1 LDGLIK
7 DYTIS
12 DRVSTD
18 ALLNPIVLGYGLSMG
33 WFADRKKKNA
43 SWRIEAIER
52 IMLES
57 QIKTAQANGQ
67 KLLMGAELAEH
78 KLRQRY
84 LSDRNNQECVEK
96 AKLWVSLSHAELIVH
111 MDNETPNYRKHAP
124 AVEIINETDDS
135 IRHALIVSYWKNYE
149 TEPSRYLPELL
160 PENHPT
166 WDGYNQWRRENPS

>member
-1 LDGLIK
+1 M
-7 DYTIS
+7 
-12 DRVSTD
+12 
-18 ALLNPIVLGYGLSMG
+18 GYGLLMG
-33 WFADRKKKNA
+33 FFADRKKKNA

-67 KLLMGAELAEH
+67 KLLMGAELAEY

-84 LSDRNNQECVEK
+84 LADKYNNDRAEK
-96 AKLWVSLSHAELIVH
+96 AKLWLSLSHSELIIH

-124 AVEIINETDDS
+124 AVEIINESDDS
-135 IRHALIVSYWKNYE
+135 IRHALIVSYWKNKSDASE
-149 TEPSRYLPELL
+149 FSPELL
-160 PENHPT
+160 PDNGLI